1 METMASDLTWLDHV
15 QAWST
20 VAATIVA
27 GVGLLAVYLALRK
40 DERQARIGAGP
51 YVRVDVFPVEVLS
64 GDFAA
69 PKPYYE
75 TESSLVDLA
84 EGLADD
90 RTSTFAASF
99 RNYQSNPL
107 GTAFRVAAFFVL
119 EIRREGSNETEYRY
133 SIVAIPYVEHEK
145 PVTLH
150 LFRIPQDCSATVWL
164 SRLAFSDFYDSFHE
178 HSEGSDEN
186 ALHGRLTCVYDIGKF
201 QSIPEGRPAGKWSAR

>member
-1 METMASDLTWLDHV
+1 MSSGPTWLDHV

-27 GVGLLAVYLALRK
+27 GVGLLALYVTLRK
-40 DERQARIGAGP
+40 DERQTRIGAGP
-51 YVRVDVFPVEVLS
+51 YVRVDVFPAEVLS
-64 GDFAA
+64 GDFPA
-69 PKPYYE
+69 PKPHYE
-75 TESSLVDLA
+75 TDSSLVNLA

-90 RTSTFAASF
+90 LTATFAACF

-119 EIRREGSNETEYRY
+119 EIRRESSSETEYRY
-133 SIVAIPYVEHEK
+133 SIVTIPYVENEK

-150 LFRIPQDCSATVWL
+150 LFRIPRSCSATVWL

-186 ALHGRLTCVYDIGKF
+186 ALHGRLICVYEGGKF
-201 QSIPEGRPAGKWSAR
+201 QSIPEGRPAGKWSGH